1 MRHPRFKAIGSVL
14 CIVLA
19 NCLAGCANSA
29 SEAPLGSV
37 ATSSLETKQQRDSYG
52 LKKMAMTPSG
62 ASFAGAVVA
71 DEPTA
76 ALIAR
81 NVLEKG
87 GNAADAATALYF
99 ALSVTYPASASLG
112 GGGVCLVRD
121 MKDKGEVSTIAFP
134 VKEAQAGGAVGVPG
148 NVRGFALIQA
158 RYGSKPWAT
167 LVSPAERLAVMGSQV
182 SRATAQQLAGNA
194 VVIGSSPDLNQLFVR
209 GDGSTYHEADV
220 LKQIKLASVL
230 GRIRASS
237 VNGFYS
243 GSFANQFVQQSAA
256 HGGAITLSDL
266 HQYRPDVSP
275 AQSIPA
281 DSLDVKLPS
290 SDIAAGK
297 FAARLWQ
304 NIHGATGGVSLTNA
318 ADETAV
324 ELGARE
330 GAALD
335 GNYGSTSFVT
345 VDGQGG
351 AVACGL
357 SMNGAFGIG
366 HATTDSGIVLAAT
379 PRAIDQGRGSDYLV
393 PVMVVRAKTSEG
405 LYGAGAG
412 AGSPR
417 AAAAIEGSVAAAL
430 TGVEGATEN
439 AVNAGPADET
449 SPVNII
455 FCPDGLPRGSCSLHP
470 NPKGSGVGLSAA
482 SASN

>member
-1 MRHPRFKAIGSVL
+1 M
-14 CIVLA
+14 
-19 NCLAGCANSA
+19 
-29 SEAPLGSV
+29 
-37 ATSSLETKQQRDSYG
+37 ATGSSLETKQQRDSYG

-62 ASFAGAVVA
+62 SSFAGAVVA

-99 ALSVTYPASASLG
+99 ALSVTYPAAASLG

-121 MKDKGEVSTIAFP
+121 AKEKGEVSTIAFP

-167 LVSPAERLAVMGSQV
+167 LVSPAERLAVMGAQV
-182 SRATAQQLAGNA
+182 SRATARQLADNA
-194 VVIGSSPDLNQLFVR
+194 LVIGSSPDLNQLFVR
-209 GDGSTYHEADV
+209 ADGSTYHEADI
-220 LKQIKLASVL
+220 LKQVRLASVL

-243 GSFANQFVQQSAA
+243 GSFANQFVQQSAVN
-256 HGGAITLSDL
+256 GGAIALSDL

-275 AQSIPA
+275 AQSISA
-281 DSLDVKLPS
+281 DSLEVKLPS
-290 SDIAAGK
+290 SDVAAGK
-297 FAARLWQ
+297 FAARLWRD
-304 NIHGATGGVSLTNA
+304 IDGATGAVSLKDT
-318 ADETAV
+318 ADKTAV
-324 ELGARE
+324 ALGARA

-345 VDGQGG
+345 VDAQGG

-357 SMNGAFGIG
+357 SMNGAFGVG
-366 HATTDSGIVLAAT
+366 HATTGSGIVLAAT
-379 PRAIDQGRGSDYLV
+379 PKAVVKGRGSDYLV
-393 PVMVVRAKTSEG
+393 PVMVVRAKAGEG

-412 AGSPR
+412 AGAPK
-417 AAAAIEGSVAAAL
+417 AAAAIEGSIAAAL
-430 TGVEGATEN
+430 TGADGAMETALN
-439 AVNAGPADET
+439 ASPADEA

-470 NPKGSGVGLSAA
+470 NPKGAGVGLSAA
-482 SASN
+482 GAGN